1 MRDLMIKTG
10 ILSLRNIISYKIIG
24 NTIAETIREH
34 ILDLDVIIPALT
46 TNHNIHCINNILFD
60 MISTAILL
68 YILAYNIQRESST
81 TTTKIQRLEN
91 MTEDSSSLRRVIE
104 KTVWILFYILTK
116 NIENAI

>member
-24 NTIAETIREH
+24 NTISETIRSQLVD
-34 ILDLDVIIPALT
+34 IDVIIPTLT

-60 MISTAILL
+60 IISTAILL
-68 YILAYNIQRESST
+68 YILADNITRESPP
-81 TTTKIQRLEN
+81 KIQRLDHIVE
-91 MTEDSSSLRRVIE
+91 TSSLRRVIE

-116 NIENAI
+116 NIENAT

>member
-24 NTIAETIREH
+24 NTISETIRTQLVD
-34 ILDLDVIIPALT
+34 IDVIIPALT

-68 YILAYNIQRESST
+68 YILADNINREPQT
-81 TTTKIQRLEN
+81 AAKIQRLDHIVE
-91 MTEDSSSLRRVIE
+91 TSSLRRVIE

-116 NIENAI
+116 NIENAT